1 MQLSTHNTQV
11 KEVISKSFYETRLWL
26 KPPTQLTV
34 KSIIIHTQV
43 NHCNKE
49 ILETSTNA
57 GKAKEILREMRRIV
71 VDLYTSRTKQIKYTM
86 QIKYN

>member
-43 NHCNKE
+43 NHCIKE